1 MSARG
6 RCMINIVLE
15 FQEVKR
21 VNFYS
26 RSFTLVSACQTL
38 HTECLYSTPMT
49 KVLSLLT
56 LLGLSVASAHTS
68 LDDTRKLYFPDVPGY
83 KTLKC
88 DFHMHTVFSDGNVW
102 PSIRVEE
109 ALKDNLDAISI
120 TDHLEKLKHGADIPM
135 PNRNRSHEEAVLAA
149 KGTDLIVVQGTEITR
164 SMPPGHANAI
174 FITDTNKVLLDE
186 PIDAYKAAKEQGGF
200 IFWNHPTWIGQNY
213 DAVVELTPMHEQLI
227 ADGLLDGIEVV
238 NEDTYSDEALQIAL
252 DNNLTIIGTSDIHG
266 LIDWQYNVPAGG
278 HRPLTL
284 VLAKERSA
292 ESIKEALN
300 ARRTVALIDDSLIGR
315 AERVV
320 PLVEASLI
328 PHKAAYRNKSS
339 VLAVTL
345 RNATSVSYTLENT
358 SLYDFYTHTDV
369 VTIPAMKDTT
379 IQVKT
384 LERMEEVE
392 LTFRA
397 LNVVT
402 APDEH
407 PEISI
412 SISV

>member
-1 MSARG
+1 MKITILFLLLSVGIAH
-6 RCMINIVLE
+6 
-15 FQEVKR
+15 
-21 VNFYS
+21 
-26 RSFTLVSACQTL
+26 A
-38 HTECLYSTPMT
+38 HTA
-49 KVLSLLT
+49 LSL
-56 LLGLSVASAHTS
+56 
-68 LDDTRKLYFPDVPGY
+68 TRKLQFPDVPGY

-109 ALKDNLDAISI
+109 ALRDNLDAISI
-120 TDHLEKLKHGADIPM
+120 TDHLEKLKHAADIPM
-135 PNRNRSHEEAVLAA
+135 PDRNRSHEEAVKAA
-149 KGTDLIVVQGTEITR
+149 DGTNLIVVQGTEITR

-174 FITDTNKVLLDE
+174 FISDTNKVLVDD
-186 PIDAYKAAKEQGGF
+186 PIDAYRAANKQGGF
-200 IFWNHPTWIGQNY
+200 IFWNHPTWIGQKPN
-213 DAVVELTPMHEQLI
+213 AIAELMPMHEQLI
-227 ADGLLDGIEVV
+227 ADGLLRGIEVV

-266 LIDWQYNVPAGG
+266 LIDWLYNVPAGG

-284 VLAKERSA
+284 VFAKKRSA
-292 ESIKEALN
+292 KSIKDALED
-300 ARRTVALIDDSLIGR
+300 RRTVALIDDSLIGR
-315 AERVV
+315 EEHVV

-328 PHKAAYRNKSS
+328 VHKAAYVDKNNST
-339 VLAVTL
+339 VLALTL

-358 SLYDFYTHTDV
+358 SPYNFYTHTDV

-384 LERMEEVE
+384 IERLKELE

-402 APDEH
+402 APNQH

-412 SISV
+412 SITVDSE